1 MTLRAVAAAA
11 AAVTL
16 LAVAP
21 AQPSLREQL
30 RATQSDY
37 YNHLVALEPVV
48 GRFSVTDYMQRL
60 VDDADAM
67 DSPND
72 VPAGY
77 SAQQWHAYVSNKTT
91 LDISLA
97 HQVLSRHYQ
106 SMESIRGLGEAL
118 VRSSLDGTMQPVA
131 VYVPPSYAPAHP
143 APLVVFLHG
152 HPQAETSLLAPD
164 YIAKLADATGSIVV
178 APYGRG
184 YYDFRG
190 AIADVYDTVAVAG
203 KAFSIDARK
212 RFLAGYSMG
221 GFSVFEVGPVHADMW
236 SGIMCI
242 SGALLGHDAHAVT
255 AMLSRTPFYV
265 LTGSDDDSIPTS
277 YPTATA
283 VFLNASGIPVSFY
296 SQPHGTHRIVTL
308 LPIFT
313 QAWDDMH
320 RGIVRSPPPVMG
332 GMALPAAPPQT
343 TLKP

>member
-1 MTLRAVAAAA
+1 RTRSSASRHAGAGVSAIIRVMTLRAVAAAA

-48 GRFSVTDYMQRL
+48 GRYSVTDYMQRL

-131 VYVPPSYAPAHP
+131 VYVPPSY
-143 APLVVFLHG
+143 
-152 HPQAETSLLAPD
+152 
-164 YIAKLADATGSIVV
+164 
-178 APYGRG
+178 
-184 YYDFRG
+184 
-190 AIADVYDTVAVAG
+190 
-203 KAFSIDARK
+203 
-212 RFLAGYSMG
+212 
-221 GFSVFEVGPVHADMW
+221 
-236 SGIMCI
+236 
-242 SGALLGHDAHAVT
+242 
-255 AMLSRTPFYV
+255 
-265 LTGSDDDSIPTS
+265 
-277 YPTATA
+277 
-283 VFLNASGIPVSFY
+283 
-296 SQPHGTHRIVTL
+296 
-308 LPIFT
+308 
-313 QAWDDMH
+313 
-320 RGIVRSPPPVMG
+320 
-332 GMALPAAPPQT
+332 
-343 TLKP
+343 